1 MKEISPLCEAVV
13 VKFTCPECGEEV
25 VSDALGVPSPDF
37 AAETSSDSTNSEEY
51 EVVCDHCDNCFQ
63 VTVYNAFYGGDVEVE
78 GVDAFSVEEIFT
90 EEDDDYENYVFDLTP
105 EQITKVLDEI
115 DSLSSATK
123 GFLYRQLYAGTITSM
138 EAFLSSTLMK
148 EVLSSNETKRKF
160 VENYLPY
167 RDELIP
173 YSSLFAKMEEVESKI
188 RQTLRDLMYHNLGK
202 IKPIYKAVLDI
213 DLGDIRDIMKA
224 VQIRHDI
231 VHRSGKDTE
240 GNLHNIT
247 KDDVIQLVEDVS
259 SLMSRVST
267 SLIISGGVDALDD
280 DDVELPFDD

>member
-1 MKEISPLCEAVV
+1 MKEISPLCEAIIVS
-13 VKFTCPECGEEV
+13 FTCPKCGEEV
-25 VSDALGVPSPDF
+25 VSDELDVPSPDF
-37 AAETSSDSTNSEEY
+37 AAETSSDSTNYEEY
-51 EVVCDHCDNCFQ
+51 EVVCEHCEHCYQ
-63 VTVYNAFYGGDVEVE
+63 TTIYNAFYGGEVEVD
-78 GVDAFSVEEIFT
+78 GVDEMRVEEIYPD
-90 EEDDDYENYVFDLTP
+90 EDYDYENYLFDLTP
-105 EQITKVLDEI
+105 EQITRILDEI
-115 DSLSSATK
+115 DSLSVATK

-173 YSSLFAKMEEVESKI
+173 YSSIFAKMDEVENTI
-188 RQTLRDLMYHNLGK
+188 RQTLRDLMFHNLGK

-240 GNLHNIT
+240 GKLHNIT
-247 KDDVIQLVEDVS
+247 KDDVIKLVENVS

-267 SLIISGGVDALDD
+267 SLFISGGVDALGV